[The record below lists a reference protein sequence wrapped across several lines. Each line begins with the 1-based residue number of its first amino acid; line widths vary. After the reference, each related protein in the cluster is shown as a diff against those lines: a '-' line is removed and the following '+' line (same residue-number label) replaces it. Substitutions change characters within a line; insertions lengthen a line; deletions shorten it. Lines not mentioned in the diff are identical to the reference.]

1 MNFNQDTV
9 NKICELKHARVDEK
23 LEEIHSDLKEIKET
37 LKDLTVFKLKTLGAI
52 TMIVFIITIFGN
64 FFAEKIL

>member
-1 MNFNQDTV
+1 MNFSQDTA
-9 NKICELKHARVDEK
+9 NKICELKHQRVDEK
-23 LEEIHSDLKEIKET
+23 LEEIHTDLKEIKET

-52 TMIVFIITIFGN
+52 TVIVFIITIFGN

>member
-1 MNFNQDTV
+1 MSLTLETT

-52 TMIVFIITIFGN
+52 TVVVFIITIFGN
-64 FFAEKIL
+64 FFSEKIL